1 MNAGGEQQGAFDAE
15 EDRALDALALAWG
28 DAYKFYVA
36 GGQWQAWRDG
46 AADEDVLTGSTP
58 DELNAAIRADRA
70 REGTS

>member
-1 MNAGGEQQGAFDAE
+1 MNSAGEQRGAFDAE

-36 GGQWQAWRDG
+36 GGHWQAWRQG
-46 AADEDVLTGSTP
+46 AADQDVLTGSTP
-58 DELNAAIRADRA
+58 GELNVAIRADWG